1 MRPLSSVARNEEDLL
16 YGRGFDI
23 AMRRCGCVGTGPMFA
38 REIRSV
44 REFRHWQWPLNE
56 MHVQLNVEMVC
67 LWRTVVNERPLSKG
81 LRLPLNG

>member
-1 MRPLSSVARNEEDLL
+1 
-16 YGRGFDI
+16 
-23 AMRRCGCVGTGPMFA
+23 MFA